1 MSINDRI
8 EQWKQAP
15 FDQATIAAVKDLE
28 AQPKEIEDAFYTE
41 IAFGTGGM
49 RGVMGP
55 GTNRVNKYTLG
66 KASQGVAN
74 YLKKTHAS
82 KTPKIVIAYDCRNN
96 SSSFA
101 QAVADVF
108 TANNIDTYVFSSLRP
123 TPVLSFAVRHLN
135 ADAGIVLT
143 ASHNPPEYNG
153 YKVYNQYGGQI
164 VPPEDGAIMG
174 EINALN
180 FNDIKWDAKDEHH
193 FPIDEAIDQ
202 AYTQTIVGESFLS
215 PKERENTKIVF
226 TALHGTSIMSLPAVL
241 KSAGYEQVHLVEEQ
255 SEPDG
260 NFPTVESPNPE
271 EAEAFTLALQLAKA
285 KDADIVLGTD
295 PDADRIGIGV
305 KDSRGNWQLL
315 NGNQLMIALT
325 RFVLEQEKDLNN
337 SFIASTVVSTPLM
350 SKIATAYGVECKL
363 GLTGFKWIGKM
374 IQDFP
379 NEKFLCGGEES
390 YGFLYGKNVRDKDAI
405 SAALLACD
413 LQAHLNNKGS
423 SIEEYLKDT
432 YRRHGFF
439 HEELISITKKGKQ
452 GAEEIAALMEN
463 LRNNPP
469 KSLGGIAVESLD
481 DFESAISIK
490 ADGTTT
496 PLDFPKANV
505 LRFTLI
511 DGSTIAVRPSG
522 TEPKIKYYFSVNQ
535 PLEKDEDFTSTQK
548 ILKEKC
554 INLKNAVAKL

>member
-15 FDQATIAAVKDLE
+15 FDQATIAAVKNLE
-28 AQPKEIEDAFYTE
+28 TQPKELEDAFYAE

-49 RGVMGP
+49 RGIMGP

-74 YLKKTHAS
+74 YLKKTYPA

-96 SSSFA
+96 SNAFA

-108 TANNIDTYVFSSLRP
+108 TANNIDTYLFSSLRP
-123 TPVLSFAVRHLN
+123 TPVLSFAVRHLA

-153 YKVYNQYGGQI
+153 YKVYNQHGGQI
-164 VPPEDGAIMG
+164 VPPEDDAIMG
-174 EINALN
+174 EIKALD
-180 FNDIKWDAKDEHH
+180 FSDIQWEAKEEHL
-193 FPIDEAIDQ
+193 FSIDEAIDQ
-202 AYTQTIVGESFLS
+202 AYTETIVNESFLS
-215 PKERENTKIVF
+215 PQERKNTKVVF

-241 KSAGYEQVHLVEEQ
+241 EAAGYEQVHLVEEQ
-255 SEPDG
+255 SKPDG

-305 KDSRGNWQLL
+305 KDSSGNWQLL
-315 NGNQLMIALT
+315 NGNQLMVALT
-325 RFVLEQEKDLNN
+325 RFVLEQVHDRNN

-350 SKIATAYGVECKL
+350 SKLAAAYGVECKL

-423 SIEEYLKDT
+423 SIEEYLIDT
-432 YRRHGFF
+432 YHRYGFY

-452 GAEEIAALMEN
+452 GAEEIAALMVN

-469 KSLGGIAVESLD
+469 KSLGGIDVASLD
-481 DFESAISIK
+481 DFEQAKSVA

-505 LRFTLI
+505 LRFTLV

-535 PLEKDEDFTSTQK
+535 PLDNEDDYTLTQQE
-548 ILKEKC
+548 LKAKC
-554 INLKNAVAKL
+554 TNLKNAVAEL